1 MAVTAKEFRRAL
13 GNFAT
18 GVCVVTCRIG
28 ERTHGITVNTL
39 TSVSLDPP
47 LVLICIDQKAIAHA
61 MIPDAEYFAVNILSE
76 RQREISDYFAYRLAL
91 DPIHEL
97 KDVPHHPGAT
107 GAPLVDGALAY
118 LECRVSA
125 QYPGGDHTIFLAEV
139 QRVEVVAEDTPL
151 LFHRG
156 KYPKLEKPE

>member
-1 MAVTAKEFRRAL
+1 MAVTAMEFRRAL

-47 LVLICIDQKAIAHA
+47 LVLICVDQKAIAHTL
-61 MIPDAEYFAVNILSE
+61 IPEAEYFAVNVLSE
-76 RQREISDYFAYRLAL
+76 RQRELSDYFAYRLAL
-91 DPIHEL
+91 DPVHEL
-97 KDVPHHPGAT
+97 KDVPHHAGTT
-107 GAPLVDGALAY
+107 GAPLVDGALTH
-118 LECRVSA
+118 LECRLA
-125 QYPGGDHTIFLAEV
+125 ARYPGGDHTIFLAEV
-139 QRVEVVAEDTPL
+139 LRVEVIAEDAPL

-156 KYPKLEKPE
+156 KYPTLEKAE